1 MNHRLIATT
10 AITALALGATLAFS
24 AEAAKEKTERKNITF
39 IKAEG
44 TADGSSE
51 ISRESVKECIV
62 TLPTVEA
69 LEPDVISDSRY
80 LKEVNGE
87 TAKNEWTKIYTA
99 KITINYQVYKKDL
112 LIVTTKSVEGKEP
125 TIRDVEK
132 RLPKSQD
139 FESNPAN
146 GDTYAGRSNRQ
157 YYFTKP
163 ELAIADAKSRA
174 KVWLKQQAPLV
185 CSDTK

>member
-1 MNHRLIATT
+1 MKYRLSV
-10 AITALALGATLAFS
+10 ITGLAVACGLALGADPL
-24 AEAAKEKTERKNITF
+24 KDKTERKNITV
-39 IKAEG
+39 ITAQG

-51 ISRESVKECIV
+51 ISREAVKECIV

-80 LKEVNGE
+80 LKEVNGDPN
-87 TAKNEWTKIYTA
+87 KNEWTKVYVA
-99 KITINYQVYKKDL
+99 KVTINYQVYKKDL

-125 TIRDVEK
+125 TMREVEK
-132 RLPKSQD
+132 RLPQSKD

-163 ELAIADAKSRA
+163 EGAVADVKSRV
-174 KVWLKQQAPLV
+174 KVWLKQQAPLL
-185 CSDTK
+185 CADTK

>member
-1 MNHRLIATT
+1 MKYGLTVIAGL
-10 AITALALGATLAFS
+10 ALSCGLALAADG
-24 AEAAKEKTERKNITF
+24 AKEKTERKNITL
-39 IKAEG
+39 ITAQG

-80 LKEVNGE
+80 LKEVNGDA
-87 TAKNEWTKIYTA
+87 AKNEWTKIYTA

-112 LIVTTKSVEGKEP
+112 LIVATKSVEGKEP
-125 TIRDVEK
+125 TIREVDK
-132 RLPKSQD
+132 RLPQSKE

-146 GDTYAGRSNRQ
+146 GDTWAGRSNRQ
-157 YYFTKP
+157 FYFTKP
-163 ELAIADAKSRA
+163 EGAVADAKSRA
-174 KVWLKQQAPLV
+174 KVWLKQQAPLL
-185 CSDTK
+185 CTDAK